1 MSEGRARVVAWL
13 GREILPH
20 EASVR
25 AWLRRSFAAAGDVD
39 DILQETYCRL
49 AALTNIDHIDQP
61 RGYFFQAARSV
72 ALEQIRRAR
81 VVRIETVSEIEALD
95 LALEDPSA
103 ERIVS
108 GRRELERVKGLIAAL
123 PDRCRRIFE
132 MRKIEGVPQREI
144 ARRLGV
150 TEHVVENEAVRGL
163 RAILAAMTEQD
174 APARSHGTRDREGGE
189 KTDGRTRKRR

>member
-1 MSEGRARVVAWL
+1 
-13 GREILPH
+13 
-20 EASVR
+20 
-25 AWLRRSFAAAGDVD
+25 
-39 DILQETYCRL
+39 
-49 AALTNIDHIDQP
+49 
-61 RGYFFQAARSV
+61 
-72 ALEQIRRAR
+72 
-81 VVRIETVSEIEALD
+81 
-95 LALEDPSA
+95 
-103 ERIVS
+103 
-108 GRRELERVKGLIAAL
+108 
-123 PDRCRRIFE
+123 E

>member
-1 MSEGRARVVAWL
+1 MSEARARIVAWL
-13 GREILPH
+13 GRDILPH
-20 EASVR
+20 EAAVR
-25 AWLRRSFAAAGDVD
+25 AWLRRSFATAGDVD
-39 DILQETYCRL
+39 DIIQETYCRL
-49 AALTNIDHIDQP
+49 AALTHIEHIAEP

-103 ERIVS
+103 ERIVL
-108 GRRELERVKGLIAAL
+108 GRRELERVRMLIAAL
-123 PDRCRRIFE
+123 PERCRRVFE
-132 MRKIEGVPQREI
+132 MRKIEGVSQREI

-150 TEHVVENEAVRGL
+150 SENIVENEAVRGL

-174 APARSHGTRDREGGE
+174 ALSGAVGERE
-189 KTDGRTRKRR
+189 KLDGRTRKRR

>member
-20 EASVR
+20 EAAVR
-25 AWLRRSFAAAGDVD
+25 SWLRRSFAAAGDVD
-39 DILQETYCRL
+39 DIIQETYCRL
-49 AALTNIDHIDQP
+49 AALTNIEHIDQP

-95 LALEDPSA
+95 LALEEPSA

-108 GRRELERVKGLIAAL
+108 GRRELERVRGLIAAL
-123 PDRCRRIFE
+123 PERCRRIFE

-144 ARRLGV
+144 AQRLGV
-150 TEHVVENEAVRGL
+150 SENIVENEAVRGL

-174 APARSHGTRDREGGE
+174 APAGVQGVKE

>member
-1 MSEGRARVVAWL
+1 MSEGRARIVAWL

-20 EASVR
+20 EAAVR
-25 AWLRRSFAAAGDVD
+25 VWLRRSFAAAGDVD

-49 AALTNIDHIDQP
+49 AALSNIDHISEP

-108 GRRELERVKGLIAAL
+108 GRRELERVRGLIAAL

-132 MRKIEGVPQREI
+132 LRKIEGVPQREI

-150 TEHVVENEAVRGL
+150 SEHVVENESVRGL

-174 APARSHGTRDREGGE
+174 APAGARGARE

>member
-1 MSEGRARVVAWL
+1 VSEGRARIVAWL

-20 EASVR
+20 EAAVR

-49 AALTNIDHIDQP
+49 AALSTIDHIGEP

-95 LALEDPSA
+95 LALEEPSA

-108 GRRELERVKGLIAAL
+108 GRRELERVRGLIAAL

-132 MRKIEGVPQREI
+132 LRKIEGVSQREI
-144 ARRLGV
+144 AQRLGV
-150 TEHVVENEAVRGL
+150 SENVVENEAVRGL

-174 APARSHGTRDREGGE
+174 APAGARGAGE

>member
-1 MSEGRARVVAWL
+1 MEGRARVVAWL

-20 EASVR
+20 EAAVR

-39 DILQETYCRL
+39 DIIQETYCRL
-49 AALTNIDHIDQP
+49 AALSNIDHIGEP

-108 GRRELERVKGLIAAL
+108 GRRELERVRGLIAAL
-123 PDRCRRIFE
+123 PERCRRIFE
-132 MRKIEGVPQREI
+132 LRKIEGVPQREI

-163 RAILAAMTEQD
+163 RAILAAMTEQE
-174 APARSHGTRDREGGE
+174 APAGARGSRE
-189 KTDGRTRKRR
+189 KADGRTRKRR

>member
-1 MSEGRARVVAWL
+1 MAWL

-20 EASVR
+20 EAAVR
-25 AWLRRSFAAAGDVD
+25 VWLRRSFAAAGDVD
-39 DILQETYCRL
+39 DIIQETYCRL
-49 AALTNIDHIDQP
+49 AALSNIEHIDQP

-95 LALEDPSA
+95 LALEEPSA

-108 GRRELERVKGLIAAL
+108 GRRELERVRGLIAAL
-123 PDRCRRIFE
+123 PERCRRIFE

-150 TEHVVENEAVRGL
+150 TEHVVENESVRGL

-174 APARSHGTRDREGGE
+174 APVGAKGARE
-189 KTDGRTRKRR
+189 TDGRTRKRR

>member
-1 MSEGRARVVAWL
+1 MEGRARMVAWL

-20 EASVR
+20 EAAVR
-25 AWLRRSFAAAGDVD
+25 AWLRRSLAAAGDVD
-39 DILQETYCRL
+39 DIVQETYCRL
-49 AALTNIDHIDQP
+49 AALTSIEHIAEP
-61 RGYFFQAARSV
+61 RAYFFQAARSV

-95 LALEDPSA
+95 LALEEPSA

-108 GRRELERVKGLIAAL
+108 GRRELERVRSLIAAL
-123 PDRCRRIFE
+123 PDRCRKIFE
-132 MRKIEGVPQREI
+132 LRKIEGVPQREI
-144 ARRLGV
+144 AKRLGV

-163 RAILAAMTEQD
+163 RAILLAMSEQD
-174 APARSHGTRDREGGE
+174 RAAQTQGARQLRHGD

>member
-20 EASVR
+20 EGDLR
-25 AWLRRSFAAAGDVD
+25 AWLRRSFAVAGDVD
-39 DILQETYCRL
+39 DIIQETYCRL
-49 AALTNIDHIDQP
+49 AGLAHVDHVDQP
-61 RGYFFQAARSV
+61 RSYLFQTARNV

-81 VVRIETVSEIEALD
+81 VVRIETVSEMDSLNLMHDA
-95 LALEDPSA
+95 PSA
-103 ERIVS
+103 ERVIS
-108 GRRELERVKGLIAAL
+108 GRRELERVRSLIAVL
-123 PDRCRRIFE
+123 PERCRRIFE
-132 MRKIEGVPQREI
+132 MRKIEGVSQREI

-150 TEHVVENEAVRGL
+150 TEHVVENESVRGL

-174 APARSHGTRDREGGE
+174 RPSGAKGPKE

>member
-1 MSEGRARVVAWL
+1 VSEGRARIVAWL

-20 EASVR
+20 EAAVR

-49 AALTNIDHIDQP
+49 AALSTIDHIGEP
-61 RGYFFQAARSV
+61 RAYFFQAARSV

-95 LALEDPSA
+95 LALEEPSA

-108 GRRELERVKGLIAAL
+108 GRRELERVRGLIAAL

-132 MRKIEGVPQREI
+132 LRKIEGVSQREI
-144 ARRLGV
+144 AQRLGV
-150 TEHVVENEAVRGL
+150 SENVVENEAVRGL

-174 APARSHGTRDREGGE
+174 APAGARGAGE

>member
-1 MSEGRARVVAWL
+1 LSEGRARVVAWL

-20 EASVR
+20 EAAVR

-39 DILQETYCRL
+39 DIIQETYCRL
-49 AALTNIDHIDQP
+49 AALTNIEHIDQP

-95 LALEDPSA
+95 LALEEPSA

-108 GRRELERVKGLIAAL
+108 GRRELERVRGLIAAL
-123 PDRCRRIFE
+123 PERCRRIFE

-150 TEHVVENEAVRGL
+150 SEHIVENEAVRGL

-174 APARSHGTRDREGGE
+174 APTGAKGVKE

>member
-1 MSEGRARVVAWL
+1 
-13 GREILPH
+13 
-20 EASVR
+20 
-25 AWLRRSFAAAGDVD
+25 
-39 DILQETYCRL
+39 L
-49 AALTNIDHIDQP
+49 AALSNIEHISEP
-61 RGYFFQAARSV
+61 RAYFFQAARSV

-108 GRRELERVKGLIAAL
+108 GRRELERVRGLIAAL
-123 PDRCRRIFE
+123 PDRCRKIFE
-132 MRKIEGVPQREI
+132 LRKIDGVPQREI

-174 APARSHGTRDREGGE
+174 APAGAKGLRE
-189 KTDGRTRKRR
+189 KTDGRSRKRR